1 MARALLICRLE
12 RGGDPMKGKVWKIPL
27 TVFVALL
34 PMAVFPS
41 LASAK
46 PVYHDVGTYEIYDF
60 YVDGP
65 EEKIVCGGEI
75 HYNIELVLDNAGGA
89 HWRSSAS
96 HNLRGVGLTTGA
108 KYQVVSTETRHYNTR
123 DDGFPY
129 EWTYINTSPLISQGE
144 ITNMIFTIRN
154 QVTINAN
161 GEITVSFSEISTVF
175 RG

>member
-1 MARALLICRLE
+1 MS
-12 RGGDPMKGKVWKIPL
+12 GKVWKIPL
-27 TVFVALL
+27 IVFVALL

-46 PVYHDVGTYEIYDF
+46 PVYHDVYTREIHDF
-60 YVDGP
+60 WVLNQGNG
-65 EEKIVCGGEI
+65 EWLVCEGEI

-108 KYQVVSTETRHYNTR
+108 KYQVVSTETQLYNSR
-123 DDGFPY
+123 DGGFPY
-129 EWTYINTSPLISQGE
+129 EWTFINTSPLISQGE
-144 ITNMIFTIRN
+144 VTNMIFTIRN

-161 GEITVSFSEISTVF
+161 GEITVSFSEISTVL

>member
-1 MARALLICRLE
+1 
-12 RGGDPMKGKVWKIPL
+12 MKGKIWKIPL
-27 TVFVALL
+27 IVFVALL

-46 PVYHDVGTYEIYDF
+46 PVYHDVEPDVYHEAGTYEIHDF
-60 YVDGP
+60 LVLNQGN
-65 EEKIVCGGEI
+65 GELI
-75 HYNIELVLDNAGGA
+75 MCEGEVHYNVQLVLDNAGGA
-89 HWRSSAS
+89 HWHWCGS

-123 DDGFPY
+123 DGGFPY

-144 ITNMIFTIRN
+144 VTNMIFTIRN

-161 GEITVSFSEISTVF
+161 GEITVSFSEISTVL